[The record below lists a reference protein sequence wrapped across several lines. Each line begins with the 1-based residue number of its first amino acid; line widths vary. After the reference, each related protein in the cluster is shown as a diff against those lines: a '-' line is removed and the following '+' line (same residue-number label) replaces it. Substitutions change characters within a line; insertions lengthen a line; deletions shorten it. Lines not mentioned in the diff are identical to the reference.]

1 MDVLGRRP
9 ALRRF
14 SRLSRVFTVFMSY
27 FATGMSIWMG
37 VYGIRYKR
45 EDEKSGGIVILDFGS
60 QYTQLIAR
68 RIREFEVYSEILP
81 WNAKCGR
88 IMEKHPRGIILSGGP
103 RSTSGPHAP
112 RIDASLLDV
121 NVPVLG
127 ICYGMQLI
135 AHLRGGSVEK
145 GRLGEYGRTRVTFSG
160 GGEKILRG
168 VPEAI
173 DVWMSHWDEV
183 RRLPEGAVKF
193 GESESGA
200 CAAYS
205 MEGGRIIALQFHPEV
220 DTTEYGREMISS
232 FLFDICGC
240 EPCWKL
246 GDWVNRSLKSI
257 EETVG
262 SEDRVICGISGG
274 VDSTVAAVLVS
285 KVIGDRLDCIF
296 VDHGF
301 MRKDEPS
308 QVVEAYRELNLRVH
322 HIDESQRFLAAV
334 KDVVNPERKRKII
347 GELFVRAF
355 EASARKFGSA
365 KWLLQGTIYPDVIES
380 GFVGGDV
387 IKSHHNVGGLPD
399 DMEMSLLEPI
409 RELFK
414 DEVRRIGSLL
424 GIPDEMLK
432 RHPFPGP
439 GLAVRCLGE
448 LEPGRLD
455 TLREADA
462 IFISEIKSAGLYD
475 DIWQAFCVLLPVRSV
490 GVAGDVRTYGETV
503 ALRAVASRDAM
514 TAESVRL
521 PWELIDRVT
530 KRICGEVPG
539 VGRVVV
545 DVTGK
550 PPATIEWE

>member
-1 MDVLGRRP
+1 M
-9 ALRRF
+9 
-14 SRLSRVFTVFMSY
+14 
-27 FATGMSIWMG
+27 
-37 VYGIRYKR
+37 R
-45 EDEKSGGIVILDFGS
+45 ENGKNGGIAILDFGS

-81 WNAKCGR
+81 WNASLGR
-88 IMEKHPRGIILSGGP
+88 IMEKSPRGIILSGGP
-103 RSTSGPHAP
+103 RSTSGPGAP
-112 RIDASLLDV
+112 LIDGSLLDGS
-121 NVPVLG
+121 VPVLG

-135 AHLRGGSVEK
+135 AHIRGGSVKK
-145 GRLGEYGRTRVTFSG
+145 GRRGEYGRTRVIFSEG
-160 GGEKILRG
+160 DNEKILRG
-168 VPEAI
+168 VPKAI

-183 RRLPEGAVKF
+183 RQLPDGAVRF
-193 GESESGA
+193 GESESGT

-205 MEGGRIIALQFHPEV
+205 MDGGRITALQFHPEV

-232 FLFDICGC
+232 FLFGICGC
-240 EPCWKL
+240 EPNWKL
-246 GDWVNRSLKSI
+246 GDWVKRSLESI
-257 EETVG
+257 AETVG
-262 SEDRVICGISGG
+262 NEDRVICGLSGG

-285 KVIGDRLDCIF
+285 KVLGDRLDCIF

-301 MRKDEPS
+301 MRKDEPP
-308 QVVEAYRELNLRVH
+308 QVLEMYRKLNLRVYH
-322 HIDESQRFLAAV
+322 VDESERFLAAV
-334 KDVVNPERKRKII
+334 KDAVNPEKKRKII
-347 GELFVRAF
+347 GETFVRVF
-355 EASARKFGSA
+355 EAEARKFGLA

-387 IKSHHNVGGLPD
+387 IKSHHNVGGLPE
-399 DMEMSLLEPI
+399 DMKMSLLEPI

-424 GIPDEMLK
+424 DIPDEMLK

-439 GLAVRCLGE
+439 GLAVRCLGN
-448 LEPGRLD
+448 LERGRLD
-455 TLREADA
+455 ALREADA

-514 TAESVRL
+514 TAESVHL
-521 PWELIDRVT
+521 PWELIDKVA
-530 KRICGEVPG
+530 KRICGEVPQ
-539 VGRVVV
+539 VGRVVI

>member
-1 MDVLGRRP
+1 MEV
-9 ALRRF
+9 
-14 SRLSRVFTVFMSY
+14 
-27 FATGMSIWMG
+27 W
-37 VYGIRYKR
+37 GIRQMK
-45 EDEKSGGIVILDFGS
+45 EKEKSGGIAILDFGS

-81 WNAKCGR
+81 WNAAPSR
-88 IMEKHPRGIILSGGP
+88 ILEHSPRGIILSGGP
-103 RSTSGPHAP
+103 RSTSGPDAP
-112 RIDASLLDV
+112 HIDKTLLDGS
-121 NVPVLG
+121 VPVLG

-135 AHLRGGSVEK
+135 AHIFGGSVKK
-145 GRLGEYGRTRVTFSG
+145 GRLGEYGRTRVIFSG
-160 GGEKILRG
+160 GGERILRG
-168 VPEAI
+168 VPKTI

-183 RRLPEGAVKF
+183 FQLPDGAVKL
-193 GESESGA
+193 GESESGT
-200 CAAYS
+200 CAAFS
-205 MEGGRIIALQFHPEV
+205 MNGGRITALQFHPEV

-232 FLFDICGC
+232 FLFDICHC
-240 EPCWKL
+240 EPNWKL
-246 GDWVNRSLKSI
+246 GDWVDRSLETI
-257 EETVG
+257 AETVG
-262 SEDRVICGISGG
+262 GSDRVICGISGG

-301 MRKDEPS
+301 MRKDEPA
-308 QVVEAYRELNLRVH
+308 QVVEMYKKLNLRVH
-322 HIDESQRFLAAV
+322 HVNESERFLAAV
-334 KDVVNPERKRKII
+334 RNVVNPEKKRKAI
-347 GELFVRAF
+347 GELFVRVF
-355 EASARKFGSA
+355 EAEARKFGLA

-387 IKSHHNVGGLPD
+387 IKSHHNVGGLPE

-439 GLAVRCLGE
+439 GLAVRCLGG
-448 LEPGRLD
+448 LERGRLD

-462 IFISEIKSAGLYD
+462 IFISEIRLAGLYD

-521 PWELIDRVT
+521 PWELIDRVA
-530 KRICGEVPG
+530 KRICGEVPQ